1 MKNIKQVIRE
11 EKLKQES
18 TGLEKKEIKP
28 NRLKY
33 HLVVEWPG
41 TCRNRSSKTLQTRP
55 DLVHRMNEYTQKLIA
70 VCSIYKN
77 PIQIDQNY
85 NVIGIRTWWKDG
97 SDLYHFL
104 MNLKQHDFHVVP
116 ELGVINKFSQKLI
129 LFKIQI
135 DKDGITVF

>member
-1 MKNIKQVIRE
+1 MKNISQVIRE

-18 TGLEKKEIKP
+18 TGLEKKKIKP

-41 TCRNRSSKTLQTRP
+41 TCRNRSAKTLQTRP

-104 MNLKQHDFHVVP
+104 MNLKKHDFQVVP

-135 DKDGITVF
+135 DDNGVTVF